1 MSRRILIVA
10 YGFPPSNQVAVHRI
24 LRLSKWLPKYGW
36 EPTILTV
43 KTKYAHPFFY
53 DNEDTELNS
62 LVSDKLKV
70 HRALSFEHLKHPF
83 WGKVQVRIM
92 KTLAIPDSYVTWVPG
107 AIFKGKK
114 LIDEQSIEVVLTT
127 LGPNSTALI
136 GYFLRKFTAAKWTM
150 DYRDPWCLNPFKQLG
165 RLRYSLEKKI
175 ENSMLSRSDAN
186 VTTSNLITRIY
197 RENYPEI
204 ADRFFTIT
212 NCFDHELQFVSKH
225 SHSGS
230 ALNHKFRVV
239 HAGSFYAKRPP
250 TSFLKALVSLVSQ
263 HPTIQSKI
271 EVLFVGALSDDF
283 QEEIS
288 VVIRKLAI
296 DCQFIGAV
304 PYKESMQYMC
314 HSNLLLAIN
323 GVEDRDNIFIP
334 AKLFDYIAANKPILL
349 IGHRGAA
356 SEIVEHGNLG
366 AVRAHE
372 DIEGIS
378 QDILRFYRRWEQS
391 LPFEPD
397 KRYINRYHA
406 SNVAK
411 QLAGVLD
418 SVVCPRSDDNR
429 LGEP

>member
-1 MSRRILIVA
+1 MPRRILIVT

-53 DNEDTELNS
+53 DNEDPDLNS
-62 LVSDKLKV
+62 LVSDNLKV
-70 HRALSFEHLKHPF
+70 HRALSFEYLKHPF
-83 WGKVQVRIM
+83 WGKVQLRIM
-92 KTLAIPDSYVTWVPG
+92 KTLAIPDSYVTWVPS

-127 LGPNSTALI
+127 LGPSSTALI
-136 GYFLRKFTAAKWTM
+136 GYFLRKFTATKWVM
-150 DYRDPWCLNPFKQLG
+150 DYRDPWCLNPFKRLG

-175 ENSMLSRSDAN
+175 ENSMLARSDAN

-212 NCFDHELQFVSKH
+212 NCFDHDLQFVSEP

-239 HAGSFYAKRPP
+239 HAGSFYAKRRP
-250 TSFLKALVSLVSQ
+250 TSFLKALVSLVSR
-263 HPTIQSKI
+263 HPKIQSKI
-271 EVLFVGALSDDF
+271 EVLFVGALSNEF

-288 VVIRKLAI
+288 VVIRDLSI
-296 DCQFIGAV
+296 DCQMVGAV
-304 PYKESMQYMC
+304 SYKESMQYMC
-314 HSNLLLAIN
+314 NSDLLLAIN
-323 GVEDRDNIFIP
+323 GIEARDNIFIP
-334 AKLFDYIAANKPILL
+334 GKLFDYIAANKPILL

-366 AVRAHE
+366 AVRAPN
-372 DIEGIS
+372 DIDGMS
-378 QDILRFYRRWEQS
+378 RDIFRFYRRWERS
-391 LPFEPD
+391 TLFEPNTQ
-397 KRYINRYHA
+397 YVNRYHA
-406 SNVAK
+406 SNVAE

-418 SVVCPRSDDNR
+418 SVV
-429 LGEP
+429 